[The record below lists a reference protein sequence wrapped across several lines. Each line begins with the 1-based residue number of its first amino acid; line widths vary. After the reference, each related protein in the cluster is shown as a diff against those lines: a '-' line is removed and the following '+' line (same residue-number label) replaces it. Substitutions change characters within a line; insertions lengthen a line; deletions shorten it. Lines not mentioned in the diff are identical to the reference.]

1 MAFRLPSLMYTQR
14 TVWFK
19 GEKGGVI
26 LEKSS
31 ERLLFWSS
39 EMMLFWSSEMML
51 FWSSELLLY
60 ERLAG

>member
-1 MAFRLPSLMYTQR
+1 MAFRLPSLMSTQR
-14 TVWFK
+14 KVWFK

-31 ERLLFWSS
+31 ERLFWSS

-51 FWSSELLLY
+51 FWSSEMLLN